1 MSLQRCAFC
10 IVLLSRVLLGCSK
23 SSPFFTVDEELS
35 TILDLEDRILDLV
48 EYQIRHYLRSDVN
61 NYDVD
66 LNLMLGVS
74 IMKGQFMSCYKNSRI
89 HSNAGFFKIYK
100 LNVMIRNLYVK
111 FYKNN
116 LMDST
121 RTILDH
127 KLWISPQTLKHKSN
141 ITLPTKV
148 WFDEDILADGDA
160 YFRNISDKCI
170 GQVISS
176 CNVTYECFQL
186 EFKKR
191 FFGYALT
198 HQVLYIHLLR
208 KMKICK
214 NLKHRN
220 VLKEII
226 QNKCS
231 TIFEEAQ
238 NMASDLKMLDR
249 YKDLFIEQIAVCGI
263 QNMVD
268 FFRQEWFPIIVSSIK
283 HNKCVQHKNDES
295 SCDSHL
301 TGVSLAALGVYW
313 KFLCHKINTIYGA
326 Y

>member
-1 MSLQRCAFC
+1 MSLQRYAFC
-10 IVLLSRVLLGCSK
+10 VVLLSRALLGCRASQ
-23 SSPFFTVDEELS
+23 FFTVDEELN
-35 TILDLEDRILDLV
+35 TVRDLENRILDLV
-48 EYQIRHYLRSDVN
+48 ESTIRYYLRP
-61 NYDVD
+61 DVD
-66 LNLMLGVS
+66 NENVNLNLMLGVS
-74 IMKGQFMSCYKNSRI
+74 IMKGQFMSCTEHSRI
-89 HSNAGFFKIYK
+89 NYNTRFYKMYK
-100 LNVMIRNLYVK
+100 LNTMIRNLYVK

-116 LMDST
+116 LMDSM

-141 ITLPTKV
+141 ITLPAKI
-148 WFDEDILADGDA
+148 WFDEDILAYGDA

-176 CNVTYECFQL
+176 CRVTYECFQL
-186 EFKKR
+186 EFQKQ
-191 FFGYALT
+191 FLGYALT
-198 HQVLYIHLLR
+198 HQVLYIHLLKR
-208 KMKICK
+208 MKCN

-226 QNKCS
+226 QYKCS

-238 NMASDLKMLDR
+238 NMAKDFEMLDR
-249 YKDLFIEQIAVCGI
+249 YKDLFIEQIAVCGM

-268 FFRQEWFPIIVSSIK
+268 FFQPEWFLIIVSSIK
-283 HNKCVQHKNDES
+283 HNKCTQHKNNKS

-313 KFLCHKINTIYGA
+313 KFLCYQVNKYGA